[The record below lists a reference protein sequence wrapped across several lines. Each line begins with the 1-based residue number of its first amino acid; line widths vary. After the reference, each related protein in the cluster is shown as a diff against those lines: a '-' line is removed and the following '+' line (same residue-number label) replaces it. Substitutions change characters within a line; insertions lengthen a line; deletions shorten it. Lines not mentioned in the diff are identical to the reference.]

1 MRLEDLKPGDKITH
15 YCFGQIVEGKVIE
28 TDGKVVRTKHE
39 PVNWGSDICTE
50 TLIQSSSYL
59 QFKWG
64 GKDSEGKPAQGP
76 HTTPGAYYKGEPLTT
91 KLSHN

>member
-1 MRLEDLKPGDKITH
+1 MRLEDLKPGDQITH
-15 YCFGQIVEGKVIE
+15 WCAGALIEGTV
-28 TDGKVVRTKHE
+28 TANNGRNVTTKHE
-39 PVNWGSDICTE
+39 PVNWGNDNIS
-50 TLIQSSSYL
+50 QSTIMPSSYL

-91 KLSHN
+91 ELSHN